1 MPCRHR
7 VVDLKAALCVS
18 CMQCK
23 VRELCL
29 PSGLSEEEI
38 REVDRAI
45 ERRRLLKPGEPL
57 FRIDQPFGRLYM
69 VHAGSIK
76 SFVVDAEGKERVI
89 GFHLPGELLGLDA
102 IAGKSHVC
110 MAQALET
117 SGVCEIPL
125 DRLEGLARRMP
136 ALQHHLLHL
145 MSHEIRQEEQTI
157 LLGAS
162 SADQRLATLL
172 LSLSYRQHQRR
183 LSARAIRLSMS
194 RRDIGNY
201 LGLALETV
209 SRVFTRLQRRGLIAV
224 TGREVSISNLD
235 ALQML
240 VNPGGTGKAHESGR
254 A

>member
-1 MPCRHR
+1 MSSKRS
-7 VVDLKAALCVS
+7 VIELKAHCAS

-29 PSGLSEEEI
+29 PSGLSEEEV

-45 ERRRLLKPGEPL
+45 DGRRLLKPGEPL
-57 FRIDQPFGRLYM
+57 FRVGQPFQRLYM

-76 SFVVDAEGKERVI
+76 SFVIDGDGKERVI
-89 GFHLPGELLGLDA
+89 AFHLPGELLGLDA
-102 IAGKSHVC
+102 IAGKSHAC
-110 MAQALET
+110 ATQALET
-117 SGVCEIPL
+117 SGLCEIPL
-125 DRLEGLARRMP
+125 YRLEQLAQRMP
-136 ALQHHLLHL
+136 VLQHHLFHL
-145 MSHEIRQEEQTI
+145 MSHEIRQDEQTI
-157 LLGAS
+157 LLGS
-162 SADQRLATLL
+162 TSAEQRLATLL

-209 SRVFTRLQRRGLIAV
+209 SRVFSRLQQRGLIAV
-224 TGREVSISNLD
+224 TGREVSISNID

-240 VNPGGTGKAHESGR
+240 VNPGGMHKAHEPGR
-254 A
+254 T

>member
-1 MPCRHR
+1 MPSKHK
-7 VVDLKAALCVS
+7 VVELKAHCAS

-45 ERRRLLKPGEPL
+45 ERRSLLKPGEPL
-57 FRIDQPFGRLYM
+57 FQLDQPFRRLYM

-76 SFVVDAEGKERVI
+76 SFTIDSEGKERVI

-102 IAGKSHVC
+102 IAGKSHLC
-110 MAQALET
+110 AAQALET
-117 SGVCEIPL
+117 SELCEIPL
-125 DRLEGLARRMP
+125 ESLEGLAHRIP

-157 LLGAS
+157 LLGTAS
-162 SADQRLATLL
+162 AEQRLATLL

-224 TGREVSISNLD
+224 AGREVNINNPE
-235 ALQML
+235 ALRML
-240 VNPGGTGKAHESGR
+240 VSPGGMPKAHVPGR